1 MFIEQEI
8 YAKLVL
14 YNFCS
19 RVSNNI
25 KIKEKGR
32 KYKYQLNYVRAFHI
46 IRNYLKEKGGKNP
59 PNIESLIAKEILPI
73 RTNRQNEWKVKA
85 KSPVSFN
92 YRYD

>member
-1 MFIEQEI
+1 MKYHLDLNALHSKKRMFIEQEI

-25 KIKEKGR
+25 KIKEKG
-32 KYKYQLNYVRAFHI
+32 
-46 IRNYLKEKGGKNP
+46 GKNP
-59 PNIESLIAKEILPI
+59 PDIESLIAKEILPI
-73 RTNRQNEWKVKA
+73 RPNRQNERKVKA

>member
-25 KIKEKGR
+25 KIKEKDR
-32 KYKYQLNYVRAFHI
+32 KYEYQLNYVRAFHI
-46 IRNYLKEKGGKNP
+46 IRNYLKEKG
-59 PNIESLIAKEILPI
+59 AVTDKE
-73 RTNRQNEWKVKA
+73 
-85 KSPVSFN
+85 VSA
-92 YRYD
+92 

>member
-14 YNFCS
+14 YNFCR

-25 KIKEKGR
+25 KIKEKG
-32 KYKYQLNYVRAFHI
+32 
-46 IRNYLKEKGGKNP
+46 GKNP
-59 PNIESLIAKEILPI
+59 PDIESLIAKEILPI
-73 RTNRQNEWKVKA
+73 RPNRQNERKDKPE
-85 KSPVSFN
+85 SPVSIN

>member
-19 RVSNNI
+19 KVNNNI

-32 KYKYQLNYVRAFHI
+32 K
-46 IRNYLKEKGGKNP
+46 NP
-59 PNIESLIAKEILPI
+59 SDIESLTAKEILPI
-73 RTNRQNEWKVKA
+73 LPNRQNERKVKA

>member
-32 KYKYQLNYVRAFHI
+32 KYEYQLNYVRAFHI

-59 PNIESLIAKEILPI
+59 PDIESLIAKEILLLSMLLHY
-73 RTNRQNEWKVKA
+73 TFSVLQQ
-85 KSPVSFN
+85 SH
-92 YRYD
+92 YQ